1 MRVCYYLAE
10 CFHFY
15 NFHHHEPKTL
25 SLLLNRMIL
34 LTTVTIV
41 AVQLQGGVFIIEQY
55 DIVVLPFIIGA
66 V

>member
-1 MRVCYYLAE
+1 MNRMILLTTVTIVAVQLQGE
-10 CFHFY
+10 
-15 NFHHHEPKTL
+15 